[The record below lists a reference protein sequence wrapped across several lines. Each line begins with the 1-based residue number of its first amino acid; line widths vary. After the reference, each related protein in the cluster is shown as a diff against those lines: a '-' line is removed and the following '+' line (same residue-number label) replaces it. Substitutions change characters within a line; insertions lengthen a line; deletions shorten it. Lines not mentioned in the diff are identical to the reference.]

1 MIILLN
7 TSMDKFNTL
16 AQLVIES
23 KQDDKYKDFLKA
35 RQSGAKK
42 IQHSAEAK
50 GGPATLTAQH
60 FKAKAKPYKTAL
72 EHADDADREKL
83 YAKHAT
89 ECLRKLQ
96 GWKSMT
102 QREFQTI
109 MGELEVWGEVY
120 IKSVR

>member
-1 MIILLN
+1 
-7 TSMDKFNTL
+7 MDKFNTL
-16 AQLVIES
+16 AELVIES
-23 KQDDKYKDFLKA
+23 KQDERYTEFLKA
-35 RQSGAKK
+35 RQAGAKK

-60 FKAKAKPYKTAL
+60 FKAKATPYKIAL
-72 EHADDADREKL
+72 EHVDDKDREKV

-96 GWKSMT
+96 GWKKMT
-102 QREFQTI
+102 QKEFQTI

-120 IKSVR
+120 IKSAS

>member
-1 MIILLN
+1 
-7 TSMDKFNTL
+7 MDRFNTL
-16 AQLVIES
+16 AQLVLES
-23 KQDDKYKDFLKA
+23 KQDEKYTEFLKA
-35 RQSGAKK
+35 RQAGAKK

-60 FKAKAKPYKTAL
+60 FKAKAKPYKMAL
-72 EHADDADREKL
+72 EMVHDKNREKA

-96 GWKSMT
+96 GWKTMT
-102 QREFQTI
+102 QREFQTV

-120 IKSVR
+120 LKSVG